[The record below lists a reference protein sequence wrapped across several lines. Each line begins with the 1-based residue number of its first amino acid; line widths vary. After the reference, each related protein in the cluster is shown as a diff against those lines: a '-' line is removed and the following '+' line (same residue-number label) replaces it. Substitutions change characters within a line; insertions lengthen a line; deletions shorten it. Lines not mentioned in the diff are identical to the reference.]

1 MTSSELQQKLY
12 EFIQPSY
19 PEIDIKIEET
29 GGRRLLYFTENKFKD
44 LYPQQRY
51 HYLIHCIP
59 DYFFQQHLNNSTW
72 FELAPGE
79 APEDLEYPDV
89 ELIEEIKEDVLAALN
104 KSGFVSTLDNE
115 FISGEVQCHGDFRHA
130 KRILT
135 GIGFAEEPQF
145 YAFHVM
151 MNEGGYCDCEILYNV
166 FRETAYAKNYWRNR
180 K

>member
-1 MTSSELQQKLY
+1 MTASELQQKLY

-19 PEIDIKIEET
+19 PGINIKVEET
-29 GGRRLLYFTENKFKD
+29 GGKRLVYFTEEKFKE

-51 HYLIHCIP
+51 HYLINKIP
-59 DYFFQQHLNNSTW
+59 GDFFQQHLNNTTW

-79 APEDLEYPDV
+79 TPEDLEYPDT

-104 KSGFVSTLDNE
+104 RWGFVSMLDNE
-115 FISGEVQCHGDFRHA
+115 FIPGEIQCHGDFRHA

-135 GIGFAEEPQF
+135 SIGFDEEPQF
-145 YAFHVM
+145 DAFHVL

-166 FRETAYAKNYWRNR
+166 FRETAYAKNYWSNR